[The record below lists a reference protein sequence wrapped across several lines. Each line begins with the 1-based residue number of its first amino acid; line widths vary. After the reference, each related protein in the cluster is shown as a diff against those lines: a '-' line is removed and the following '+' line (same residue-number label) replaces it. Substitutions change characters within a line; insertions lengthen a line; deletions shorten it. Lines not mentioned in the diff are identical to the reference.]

1 MTISKTE
8 ILLVAAAIAIPS
20 LALAAD
26 NTPVY
31 GRAGTAVGA
40 DRIAELSTLKSTP
53 VQADVS
59 NWYGRAGGPVG
70 VERVATVTAPKA
82 YAAGEHKLPIVYGRA
97 GVPLPFGQ

>member
-20 LALAAD
+20 LTLAAD
-26 NTPVY
+26 NTTVY

-40 DRIAELSTLKSTP
+40 ERVEQLATLKSTP

-70 VERVATVTAPKA
+70 AERVASVSAPKA
-82 YAAGEHKLPIVYGRA
+82 YAAGEPKLPVVYGRA
-97 GVPLPFGQ
+97 GVPLPFQN

>member
-1 MTISKTE
+1 MTSSKIE

-26 NTPVY
+26 NVTVY

-40 DRIAELSTLKSTP
+40 DRIQQLSTLKSTP
-53 VQADVS
+53 VQGEVA

-70 VERVATVTAPKA
+70 EQRVATVSPPKV
-82 YAAGEHKLPIVYGRA
+82 YAAGDHKLPVVYGRA
-97 GVPLPFGQ
+97 GVPLPFGN